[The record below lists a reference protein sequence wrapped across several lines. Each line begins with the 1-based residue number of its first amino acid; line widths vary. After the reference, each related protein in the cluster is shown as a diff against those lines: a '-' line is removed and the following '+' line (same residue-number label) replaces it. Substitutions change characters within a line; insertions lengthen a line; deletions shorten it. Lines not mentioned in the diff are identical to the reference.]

1 MSMSVDAA
9 RAFAAR
15 WLPAWTGSD
24 PDRLVA
30 FYAPDATY
38 VDPAVP
44 RGVHGR
50 EALREYFKKLLAR
63 NPDWEWTQREAIPM
77 EAGFLNLWHAVIPL
91 AGRTVE
97 IDGACL
103 VQFDDNGLIARNEVY
118 FDRSILSLDSE
129 AMLDETTGL
138 PNRRLLLDRLARAM
152 VRSDRDQDY
161 GAVFTITLADAR
173 GVPLVSEKLQLLV
186 RGRDTVARLDYDQLV
201 IVAEGLGKGIDTALT
216 NTERLTKKIR
226 EAVTACEATAKV
238 GSAMFRGV
246 EKEPAR
252 VLDESGGQRRDP
264 A

>member
-1 MSMSVDAA
+1 MTMSVEAA

-15 WLPAWTGSD
+15 WLPAWTGNN
-24 PDRLVA
+24 PERLAA
-30 FYAPDATY
+30 FYAPQATY

-44 RGVHGR
+44 RGIQGR
-50 EALREYFKKLLAR
+50 EALLEYFTKLLAR
-63 NPDWEWTQREAIPM
+63 NPEWEWTQREAIPM

-97 IDGACL
+97 VDGACL
-103 VQFDDNGLIARNEVY
+103 VQFDEDGLILRNEVY
-118 FDRSILSLDSE
+118 FDRSILSLDTE
-129 AMLDETTGL
+129 AILDETTGL

-173 GVPLVSEKLQLLV
+173 TVPLVSEKLQLLV

-201 IVAEGLGKGIDTALT
+201 VVAEGLGKGIDTALT
-216 NTERLTKKIR
+216 NAERLSKKIR
-226 EAVTACEATAKV
+226 DFTVECEAKAKV

-246 EKEPAR
+246 EKEPSTI
-252 VLDESGGQRRDP
+252 LDESGGQRRD
-264 A
+264 